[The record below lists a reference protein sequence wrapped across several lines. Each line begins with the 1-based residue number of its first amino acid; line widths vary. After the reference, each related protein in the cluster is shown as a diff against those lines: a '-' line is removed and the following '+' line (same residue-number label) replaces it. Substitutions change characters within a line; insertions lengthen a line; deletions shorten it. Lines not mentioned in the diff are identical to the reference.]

1 MGKLSLLDISTSLSS
16 LNVFFSVH
24 IILVLL
30 LWEPYFHLLRKI
42 HLKKYI
48 LFILGFSLKNTM
60 KKTKAS
66 PTPRFNIYFFLNQYI
81 ELSYN
86 IDLFKA
92 IYRR

>member
-1 MGKLSLLDISTSLSS
+1 
-16 LNVFFSVH
+16 
-24 IILVLL
+24 
-30 LWEPYFHLLRKI
+30 
-42 HLKKYI
+42 
-48 LFILGFSLKNTM
+48 M